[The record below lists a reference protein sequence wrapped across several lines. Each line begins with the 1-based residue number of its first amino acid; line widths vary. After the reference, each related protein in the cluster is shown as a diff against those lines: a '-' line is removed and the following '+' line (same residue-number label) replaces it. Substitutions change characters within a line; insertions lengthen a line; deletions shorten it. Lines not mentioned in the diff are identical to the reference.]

1 MNIWITLHLI
11 LVIIIGIWRD
21 INKTDNCYGI
31 SSIRRASHIKDG
43 NLTRVLFFSSLFVS
57 VHTNKLL
64 QNKIQEPYFLVS
76 YFFPWIDKSF
86 ISLLLLYFLFLPS
99 FFPIPSSFSSLSV
112 LPCIFNLQFLPI
124 YPPFPSFPLFPP
136 FPPFPVSWIFDI
148 TIPL

>member
-31 SSIRRASHIKDG
+31 SSMRRASHIKDG

-86 ISLLLLYFLFLPS
+86 ISLLLLYFLLLPS
-99 FFPIPSSFSSLSV
+99 FSPFPLLFLHSPSFPASSIFNSSLST
-112 LPCIFNLQFLPI
+112 LPSLPSLSSLPSLPSQFHEYLI
-124 YPPFPSFPLFPP
+124 
-136 FPPFPVSWIFDI
+136 
-148 TIPL
+148 

>member
-1 MNIWITLHLI
+1 MNVWINLHLI

-31 SSIRRASHIKDG
+31 SSMRRASHIKDG

-99 FFPIPSSFSSLSV
+99 FFPFPLLFLHSPSFPASSIFNSSLST
-112 LPCIFNLQFLPI
+112 LPSLPSLSSLPSLPSQFHEYLI
-124 YPPFPSFPLFPP
+124 
-136 FPPFPVSWIFDI
+136 
-148 TIPL
+148 